1 MSVIAKLNKP
11 NNPGENVNTFNT
23 FVREMRSEF
32 TIVT

>member
-11 NNPGENVNTFNT
+11 NPGENVNTFNT